1 MQPTKN
7 PFLTTTRN
15 LKNSANTRVAVRQI
29 TSKIIAHGVC
39 SDRELEYLRRH
50 TDWDRVNPVTPSNL
64 G

>member
-1 MQPTKN
+1 
-7 PFLTTTRN
+7 
-15 LKNSANTRVAVRQI
+15 
-29 TSKIIAHGVC
+29 VC